1 MTSATRQCPAY
12 PMQRDRHPLDPPSEL
27 CRIQNEDPISRV
39 TLWDGST
46 PWLITRFDDI
56 RALLTDPRVSADTM
70 NPTFP
75 HMSEG
80 MKARQMKGKTFINTD
95 EPEHGQVRRKI
106 NADFTVKRVE
116 RLRPQVQA
124 IVDGLID
131 DMLAGPKPVDLVAAL
146 ALPVPSLVICELLG
160 VPYDDRALFHELSVT
175 LNDGKAIAEESVVA
189 MDRMLAYIGDL
200 VDRKDAEPTDDLLG
214 RLVVEQ
220 LRTGGMSREEI
231 TKMVRLLL
239 VAGHDTTA
247 NMIALGTIALLE
259 NPDQLAALQG
269 ETDIALARST
279 TEELLRYLTVTHS
292 GRRRVAAEDID
303 YQGTL
308 IRKGDGL
315 VFAADIG
322 NRDPR
327 AFEGDPDAVELT
339 RDARSHIAFGFGV
352 HQCLG
357 QSLAR
362 LELQVVYGTLYR
374 RIPTLA
380 LAVPMTEL
388 EYKSELS
395 VYGVYE
401 LPVTW

>member
-1 MTSATRQCPAY
+1 MS
-12 PMQRDRHPLDPPSEL
+12 RDGYLLDPPTEL
-27 CRIQNEDPISRV
+27 CRMREERPISRV

-46 PWLITRFDDI
+46 PWLVTRFEDI
-56 RALLTDPRVSADTM
+56 RALLADPRVSADTFV
-70 NPTFP
+70 PTFP

-131 DMLAGPKPVDLVAAL
+131 DLLAGPKPADLVAAL
-146 ALPVPSLVICELLG
+146 ALPVPSLVICEILG
-160 VPYDDRALFHELSVT
+160 VPYEDRALFHELSVS
-175 LNDGKAIAEESVVA
+175 LNDGKASGAESAAA
-189 MDRMLAYIGDL
+189 MDRLLGYIGEL

-220 LRTGGMSREEI
+220 LRTGGMSRDEI

-259 NPDQLAALQG
+259 RPEQLALLQG
-269 ETDIALARST
+269 EVDPVLARST
-279 TEELLRYLTVTHS
+279 VEELLRYLTVTHS

-303 YQGTL
+303 YHGTL
-308 IRKGDGL
+308 IRKGEGL
-315 VFAADIG
+315 IFAADVG

-339 RDARSHIAFGFGV
+339 RDSRSHVAFGFGV

-380 LAVPMTEL
+380 LARPMTEL
-388 EYKSELS
+388 EYKSDLS